1 MPVQHQPNNV
11 DCGVF
16 AVAFGTDIFM
26 NIKPDCNLQNG
37 CDANSTERK
46 FNTKQIQT
54 ISQNYKK
61 FK

>member
-1 MPVQHQPNNV
+1 MLVQHQPNNV

-46 FNTKQIQT
+46 FNTKQI
-54 ISQNYKK
+54 
-61 FK
+61 